1 MPQVRASLL
10 EVYNEEVRDLLS
22 KQSKKPL
29 DVREHR
35 SSGVYVKGLT
45 AIIVKSAAEIEKVL
59 EVRIAPVTQ
68 VSSHAGPSQRIALLQ
83 LSIWAASSQHI
94 FLPPR
99 LERGIG
105 LSARH

>member
-1 MPQVRASLL
+1 VQQVRVSFL

-35 SSGVYVKGLT
+35 STGVYVKGLT

-59 EVRIAPVTQ
+59 EVC
-68 VSSHAGPSQRIALLQ
+68 
-83 LSIWAASSQHI
+83 
-94 FLPPR
+94 
-99 LERGIG
+99 
-105 LSARH
+105 SARYASLP